1 MEDRK
6 NNIRQFPR
14 QNDRTPSQGR
24 YSFACSDVGYQ
35 CDWRADASSEDDL
48 MNQVE
53 EHGREAHNFQQL
65 SQQKRFKIRN
75 NIQRA
80 A

>member
-6 NNIRQFPR
+6 NNLREFPAR
-14 QNDRTPSQGR
+14 NDRNGAHRP
-24 YSFACSDVGYQ
+24 YSFACTDMGYQ
-35 CDWRADASSEDDL
+35 CDWRADAVSEDEL
-48 MNQVE
+48 MHKVE
-53 EHGREAHNFQQL
+53 EHGRQAHNFQQL
-65 SQQKRFKIRN
+65 SDQKRFKIRN

>member
-1 MEDRK
+1 MQQRK
-6 NNIRQFPR
+6 NNVREFPA
-14 QNDRTPSQGR
+14 QNKSEQNQDR
-24 YSFACSDVGYQ
+24 YSFACSDVGYP
-35 CDWRADASSEDDL
+35 CDWHADADTEDEL
-48 MNQVE
+48 MTKVE

-65 SQQKRFKIRN
+65 SDPKRFKLRN

>member
-1 MEDRK
+1 MADRK
-6 NNIRQFPR
+6 NNVREFPA
-14 QNDRTPSQGR
+14 QNRRDQSQGR

-35 CDWRADASSEDDL
+35 CDWRADAASEDEL
-48 MNQVE
+48 MHKVE

-65 SQQKRFKIRN
+65 SDQKRFKIRN

>member
-6 NNIRQFPR
+6 NNVREFPGAT
-14 QNDRTPSQGR
+14 DRTANQGR

-35 CDWRADASSEDDL
+35 CDWRADAASEDDL
-48 MNQVE
+48 LRKVE